1 MVAHMTDQMAH
12 RNSRTRSTRT
22 TKRGWWPRRVFFLV
36 TCLLAAGGWQSARGE
51 ELKSVPTLPAG
62 TKFNDAPP
70 EGWSNIV
77 LFVSGRLASGDV
89 SAAPT
94 KAHEY
99 ASMFNL
105 VILADVRK
113 REDGFYNLQR
123 YGVGF
128 STKVDGVNTVITI
141 DTAKELGVDLSMIG
155 RSVFAANEESLG
167 QIKEVA
173 RFSTCALIDAPTI
186 MLYEGEHILMT
197 VRYLIWASRTT
208 GQLST
213 FAWLLDRTAET
224 GDYQVVEPA
233 LQKLPDNM
241 REDRVMNVLK
251 SRFLF
256 GIPSKDAFALVRIPQ
271 GQPVKFTERLQTVAG
286 AETFDNARFREL
298 LEALT
303 EASQQTQQAQ
313 LPASALAPR
322 K

>member
-1 MVAHMTDQMAH
+1 V
-12 RNSRTRSTRT
+12 
-22 TKRGWWPRRVFFLV
+22 
-36 TCLLAAGGWQSARGE
+36 LAAGSWQVASSE
-51 ELKSVPTLPAG
+51 EPKPVPTLPAG

-89 SAAPT
+89 SAASST
-94 KAHEY
+94 AHQY

-113 REDGFYNLQR
+113 RDDGFYILQQ

-128 STKVDGVNTVITI
+128 STKVDGVNTVITT
-141 DTAKELGVDLSMIG
+141 DTAKGLGVDLGMIG

-173 RFSTCALIDAPTI
+173 RFSTCALFDAPTI

-197 VRYLIWASRTT
+197 VRYLIWTSRTT

-213 FAWLLDRTAET
+213 FAWLLDRTTET

-251 SRFLF
+251 SRFMF

-271 GQPVKFTERLQTVAG
+271 GQPVKFTERLQKVAG
-286 AETFDNARFREL
+286 AETFDNERFREL
-298 LEALT
+298 LKAIT

-313 LPASALAPR
+313 LPTSPTAPR